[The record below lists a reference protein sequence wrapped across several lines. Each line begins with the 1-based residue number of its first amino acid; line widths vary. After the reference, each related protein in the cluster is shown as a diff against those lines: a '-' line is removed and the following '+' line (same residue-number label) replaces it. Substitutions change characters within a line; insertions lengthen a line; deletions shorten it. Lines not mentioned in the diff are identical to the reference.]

1 MSQAWQFFLLCL
13 PLFALVLA
21 GYLIASWR
29 WRRRWTEIGSQL
41 IFNVAMPAM
50 LFHLMMTRGGL
61 PPADGRLL
69 LAFFGSCFVVF
80 ALGRMIAARYFK
92 LDGVGQSVF
101 ALGGVFSNNV
111 LLGVPIARMTLGEQS
126 MPMVALVLVFNA
138 LILWTLVSVS
148 VEWARHGSLTL
159 QGFGKT
165 TLGLARNPII
175 MSIVAG
181 AAGAALGIELP
192 ALIEQPLG
200 WLSALATPGTLL
212 VLGMGLTEYDIQ
224 EGLDASLAICALKL
238 VAQPLIAW
246 LLAWMMGLPP
256 LETSVVV
263 LLAALSV
270 GVNVY
275 MMATQFQT
283 LRGTVASALVLS
295 TAIAAFTVPML
306 LAAVRWASG

>member
-1 MSQAWQFFLLCL
+1 MTQAWQFFLLCA

-29 WRRRWTEIGSQL
+29 WQRRWTDIGARL

-50 LFHLMMTRGGL
+50 LFHMLMARSGM
-61 PPADGRLL
+61 PPVDSRLL
-69 LAFFGSCFVVF
+69 LAFFGSCFIVF
-80 ALGRMIAARYFK
+80 AIGRFIAARCFH
-92 LDGVGQSVF
+92 LDGAGQSVF
-101 ALGGVFSNNV
+101 ALGGIFSNNV

-126 MPMVALVLVFNA
+126 MPVVALVLVFNA

-148 VEWARHGSLTL
+148 VEWSRHGSLTL
-159 QGFGKT
+159 RGFGQT
-165 TLGLARNPII
+165 TLGLAKNPII
-175 MSIVAG
+175 MSILAG

-192 ALIEQPLG
+192 ALVERPLG
-200 WLSALATPGTLL
+200 WISELATPGTLL

-238 VAQPLIAW
+238 LAQPLVTW
-246 LLAWMMGLPP
+246 LLAWMLGLPP

-283 LRGTVASALVLS
+283 LRGTIASALVLS
-295 TAIAAFTVPML
+295 TAMAAFTVPVL
-306 LAAVRWASG
+306 LAAVRWVSG